1 MDDPFHT
8 LGLPRRFDLTPAEIS
23 AAHRRSV
30 ARLHPDRA
38 TDLFE
43 RDRLVRLA
51 SEAGAAKQ
59 CLLGDVTRAE
69 ALLALLG
76 GAAHGARQPSPAFL
90 METLELREEID
101 AAIAERGPDAAGQ
114 PVGSGQPV
122 GRLAGLSAQ
131 VAALRADCV
140 AGLARA
146 FAREVPDLPAAG
158 EGLVRLRY
166 LERMVARL
174 QG

>member
-1 MDDPFHT
+1 MDDPFDT

-38 TDLFE
+38 TDPFE
-43 RDRLVRLA
+43 RDRLVRLS

-59 CLLGDVTRAE
+59 RLLTEVGRAE

-76 GAAHGARQPSPAFL
+76 ASAFGARQPSPAFL

-101 AAIAERGPDAAGQ
+101 MAVAHPAAA
-114 PVGSGQPV
+114 PVGAV
-122 GRLAGLSAQ
+122 ADR
-131 VAALRADCV
+131 VAALRAQCV
-140 AGLARA
+140 ADLTAA
-146 FAREVPDLPAAG
+146 FAASPFDGAKSGDA
-158 EGLVRLRY
+158 LVRLRY
-166 LERMVARL
+166 LDRMVARL
-174 QG
+174 QDGGP

>member
-38 TDLFE
+38 TDPFE
-43 RDRLVRLA
+43 RDRLLRLS

-59 CLLGDVTRAE
+59 RLLNDVMRAE

-76 GAAHGARQPSPAFL
+76 GAAHGAKQPSPAFL
-90 METLELREEID
+90 MESLELREEID
-101 AAIAERGPDAAGQ
+101 AAMDASPAGPGDAPSDRVACLEAKVTELRGACLAA
-114 PVGSGQPV
+114 
-122 GRLAGLSAQ
+122 
-131 VAALRADCV
+131 
-140 AGLARA
+140 LARA
-146 FAREVPDLPAAG
+146 FATDPADVAGAG

-174 QG
+174 RA

>member
-43 RDRLVRLA
+43 RDRLLHLC

-59 CLLGDVTRAE
+59 RLLNDVMRAE

-76 GAAHGARQPSPAFL
+76 GAAHGATQPSPAFL

-101 AAIAERGPDAAGQ
+101 AAMDASPGGPGGSPGDRVTGLEAKVTELRGECIAA
-114 PVGSGQPV
+114 
-122 GRLAGLSAQ
+122 
-131 VAALRADCV
+131 
-140 AGLARA
+140 LARA
-146 FAREVPDLPAAG
+146 FATDPADLAGAG

-166 LERMVARL
+166 LDRMVASL
-174 QG
+174 QA